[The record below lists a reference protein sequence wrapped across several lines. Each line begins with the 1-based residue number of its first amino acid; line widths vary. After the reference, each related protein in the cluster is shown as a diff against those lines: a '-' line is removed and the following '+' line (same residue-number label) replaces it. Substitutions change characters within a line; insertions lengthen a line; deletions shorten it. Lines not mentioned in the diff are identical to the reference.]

1 MHVGRL
7 IFLAFL
13 LIPLLEIYLLI
24 RVGSVIGAVPTILA
38 VVGTAAL
45 GAYLVRT
52 QGLATLRRAQASLD
66 AGQAPAFEV
75 FEGVL
80 LLFAGALLL
89 TPGFFTDAVG
99 FLFLTPPLRRRVFA
113 TIASRITVTRGGPTR
128 PAGTTGDGQRTIEGE
143 YTRDD
148 PP

>member
-1 MHVGRL
+1 MRVGRIL
-7 IFLAFL
+7 FLAFL

-24 RVGSVIGAVPTILA
+24 RVGSVIGAWPTILA
-38 VVGTAAL
+38 VVGTAVL
-45 GAYLVRT
+45 GAFLVRT
-52 QGLATLRRAQASLD
+52 QGIATLQRAQASLD

-75 FEGVL
+75 FEGAL
-80 LLFAGALLL
+80 LLLAGALLL

-99 FLFLTPPLRRRVFA
+99 FLFLTPPLRRRLFA
-113 TIASRITVTRGGPTR
+113 AMASRITVRQGGGGGPQGR
-128 PAGTTGDGQRTIEGE
+128 GRGDPRVIEGE

>member
-1 MHVGRL
+1 MRIGRIL
-7 IFLAFL
+7 FLAFL

-24 RVGSVIGAVPTILA
+24 RVGSVIGAWPTILA

-75 FEGVL
+75 FEGTL
-80 LLFAGALLL
+80 LLIAGALLL

-99 FLFLTPPLRRRVFA
+99 FLFLTPALRRRLFA
-113 TIASRITVTRGGPTR
+113 TIASRITVRQGGPGGPQERGGGGPR
-128 PAGTTGDGQRTIEGE
+128 VIEGE